1 MINIIG
7 LILSL
12 SLIIFLAYKGYSTII
27 TAPLIA
33 LLTVLIIGGDSN
45 KYLMLTYTEIYMS
58 GFSSFVKNYFP
69 IFLTGAI
76 FARLMEE
83 ALYVRSIANFI
94 TNNLGKDKTIISVVL
109 AGALLTYG
117 GVSLFT
123 VAFVLYP
130 IANTLFKEANIPK
143 RLIPGTIA
151 LGAFTFTMTA
161 LPGTPEIQNVIPM
174 RYFGTDTFSA
184 PILGLSASL
193 LMLISGIIWL
203 TYRVKQAEKSNE
215 GYGDYNIDN
224 SDVGSNSLPNIYLS
238 ITPIL
243 IIFISNLFFSKIF
256 YKLIDGSYLDKY
268 NLTLDN
274 VSGTWS
280 VIISIAISILFI
292 LIINYKKINNLN
304 SVLNSG
310 ISNSFLPL
318 LSSSA
323 IVGYGSVIK
332 SLPIFITLQSI
343 ILNISS
349 NPIVSEAIS
358 VNIIC
363 GITASASGGLTITL
377 DALAPT
383 FINIS
388 QSLNIPLEVMHRIA
402 SLASGGL
409 DTLPHNGA
417 VITTLAICGL
427 THKESYKDI
436 FITSVIIPI
445 SVTAFIVIATSIFF
459 V

>member
-224 SDVGSNSLPNIYLS
+224 SDIESNNLPNIYLS

-256 YKLIDGSYLDKY
+256 YKIIDGSYLDKY

-349 NPIVSEAIS
+349 NPIISEAIS

>member
-1 MINIIG
+1 MLSIIG

-27 TAPLIA
+27 TAPLVA
-33 LLTVLIIGGDSN
+33 LLTVLLIGGESN
-45 KYLMLTYTEIYMS
+45 THLMVHYTEVYMG
-58 GFSSFVKNYFP
+58 GFANFVKNYFP

-76 FARLMEE
+76 FAKLMEE
-83 ALYVRSIANFI
+83 ALYAKSIANFI
-94 TNNLGKDKTIISVVL
+94 TNRLEKDKTILAVVL

-130 IANTLFKEANIPK
+130 IANVLFKEANIPK

-184 PILGLSASL
+184 PLIGIVASL
-193 LMLISGIIWL
+193 LILVLGMSWL
-203 TYRVKQAEKSNE
+203 TYRVKKAETNLE
-215 GYGDYNIDN
+215 GYGDHYIEENDID
-224 SDVGSNSLPNIYLS
+224 SNLLPNIFLS
-238 ITPIL
+238 IFPIL
-243 IIFISNLFFSKIF
+243 LIFVSNLFFSKVF
-256 YKLIDGSYLDKY
+256 YKLVDGSYLSQY
-268 NLTLDN
+268 NLVLDN

-280 VIISIAISILFI
+280 VIISIVISILFI
-292 LIINYKKINNLN
+292 LVLNFRKISNLN
-304 SVLNSG
+304 KVLNEG

-332 SLPIFITLQSI
+332 SLPVFITLQSA

-349 NPIVSEAIS
+349 NPIVSEALS

-377 DALAPT
+377 DALAST
-383 FINIS
+383 FIAMS
-388 QSLNIPLEVMHRIA
+388 QALNIPPEIMHRIA
-402 SLASGGL
+402 SMASGGL

-417 VITTLAICGL
+417 VITTLAICSL
-427 THKESYKDI
+427 THKDSYKDI
-436 FITSVIIPI
+436 FITSVVIPI
-445 SVTAFIVIATSIFF
+445 FVTALVVIFTSIYYA
-459 V
+459 

>member
-45 KYLMLTYTEIYMS
+45 KHLMLTYTEIYMS

-83 ALYVRSIANFI
+83 SLYVRSIANFI

-224 SDVGSNSLPNIYLS
+224 SDIESNNLPNIYLS

-256 YKLIDGSYLDKY
+256 YKIIDGSYLDKY

-274 VSGTWS
+274 VSGKWS
-280 VIISIAISILFI
+280 VIISIVISILFI
-292 LIINYKKINNLN
+292 LIINKK
-304 SVLNSG
+304 G
-310 ISNSFLPL
+310 
-318 LSSSA
+318 A
-323 IVGYGSVIK
+323 IYIQK
-332 SLPIFITLQSI
+332 APIFTVL
-343 ILNISS
+343 
-349 NPIVSEAIS
+349 
-358 VNIIC
+358 
-363 GITASASGGLTITL
+363 
-377 DALAPT
+377 
-383 FINIS
+383 
-388 QSLNIPLEVMHRIA
+388 
-402 SLASGGL
+402 
-409 DTLPHNGA
+409 
-417 VITTLAICGL
+417 
-427 THKESYKDI
+427 KY
-436 FITSVIIPI
+436 
-445 SVTAFIVIATSIFF
+445 
-459 V
+459 

>member
-33 LLTVLIIGGDSN
+33 LLTLLIIGGDSN
-45 KYLMLTYTEIYMS
+45 KHLMLTYTEIYMS

-203 TYRVKQAEKSNE
+203 TYRIKQAEKSNE

-224 SDVGSNSLPNIYLS
+224 YDIESNNLPNIYLS

-280 VIISIAISILFI
+280 VIISIVISILFI

-349 NPIVSEAIS
+349 NPIISEAIS

-383 FINIS
+383 FINMS

-436 FITSVIIPI
+436 FITSVAIPI

>member
-1 MINIIG
+1 MISIIG

-27 TAPLIA
+27 TAPLVA
-33 LLTVLIIGGDSN
+33 LLTVLLIGGDSN
-45 KYLMLTYTEIYMS
+45 TQLMVHYTEVYMG
-58 GFSSFVKNYFP
+58 GFANFVKNYFP

-76 FARLMEE
+76 FAKLMEE
-83 ALYVRSIANFI
+83 ALYAKSIANFI
-94 TNNLGKDKTIISVVL
+94 TKNLGKNKTILAVVL

-130 IANTLFKEANIPK
+130 IANVLFKESDIPK

-151 LGAFTFTMTA
+151 LGSFTFTMTA

-174 RYFGTDTFSA
+174 RYFGTDTFAA
-184 PILGLSASL
+184 PLIGIIASV
-193 LMLISGIIWL
+193 LMLVLGMAWL
-203 TYRVKQAEKSNE
+203 TYRVRKAHENLE
-215 GYGDYNIDN
+215 GYGNHYIEDNFNEDKNI
-224 SDVGSNSLPNIYLS
+224 PNIFLAV
-238 ITPIL
+238 TPIL
-243 IIFISNLFFSKIF
+243 IIFLSNLFFSKIF
-256 YKLIDGSYLDKY
+256 YQLIDGSYLSKY
-268 NLTLDN
+268 NLALDN

-280 VIISIAISILFI
+280 VIISIVISTLFI
-292 LIINYKKINNLN
+292 IITNFRKISNLN
-304 SVLNSG
+304 KVLNEG

-332 SLPIFITLQSI
+332 SLPVFIALQSM
-343 ILNISS
+343 ILNVSS
-349 NPIVSEAIS
+349 NPIISEALS

-377 DALAPT
+377 DALSST
-383 FINIS
+383 FIAMSQALNIS
-388 QSLNIPLEVMHRIA
+388 PEIMHRIA
-402 SLASGGL
+402 ALASGGL

-417 VITTLAICGL
+417 VITTLAICSL
-427 THKESYKDI
+427 THKDSYKDI
-436 FITSVIIPI
+436 FITSVVIPI
-445 SVTAFIVIATSIFF
+445 LVTTLVVITTSILYT
-459 V
+459 

>member
-45 KYLMLTYTEIYMS
+45 KHLMLTYTEIYMS

-203 TYRVKQAEKSNE
+203 TYRIKQAEKSNE

-224 SDVGSNSLPNIYLS
+224 YDIESNNLPNIYLS

-256 YKLIDGSYLDKY
+256 YKIIDGSYLDKY

-280 VIISIAISILFI
+280 VIISIVISILFI

-383 FINIS
+383 FINMS

-436 FITSVIIPI
+436 FITSVAIPI

>member
-130 IANTLFKEANIPK
+130 IANALFKEANIPK

-349 NPIVSEAIS
+349 NPIISEAIS

-383 FINIS
+383 FINMS

>member
-1 MINIIG
+1 MLSIIG

-27 TAPLIA
+27 TAPLVA
-33 LLTVLIIGGDSN
+33 LLTVLLIGGESN
-45 KYLMLTYTEIYMS
+45 THLMVHYTEVYMG
-58 GFSSFVKNYFP
+58 GFAGFVKNYFP

-76 FARLMEE
+76 FAKLMEE
-83 ALYVRSIANFI
+83 ALYAKSIANFI
-94 TNNLGKDKTIISVVL
+94 TNRLGKDKTILAVVL

-130 IANTLFKEANIPK
+130 IANVLFKEADIPK

-184 PILGLSASL
+184 PVIGIIASL
-193 LMLISGIIWL
+193 LMLVLGISWL
-203 TYRVKQAEKSNE
+203 TYRVKKAEKNLE
-215 GYGDYNIDN
+215 GYGNHYIEENNID
-224 SDVGSNSLPNIYLS
+224 SNLLPNIFLS
-238 ITPIL
+238 ISPIL
-243 IIFISNLFFSKIF
+243 LIFISNLFFSKVF
-256 YKLIDGSYLDKY
+256 YKLVDGTYLSKY
-268 NLTLDN
+268 NLVLDN

-280 VIISIAISILFI
+280 VIISIVISILFI
-292 LIINYKKINNLN
+292 LVLNFRKIYNLN
-304 SVLNSG
+304 KVLNEG

-332 SLPIFITLQSI
+332 SLPVFITLQSA

-349 NPIVSEAIS
+349 NPIVSEALS
-358 VNIIC
+358 VNTIC

-377 DALAPT
+377 DALAPK
-383 FINIS
+383 FIEMSQALNIS
-388 QSLNIPLEVMHRIA
+388 PEIMHRIA
-402 SLASGGL
+402 SMASGGL

-417 VITTLAICGL
+417 VITTLAICSL
-427 THKESYKDI
+427 THKDSYKDI
-436 FITSVIIPI
+436 FITSVVIPI
-445 SVTAFIVIATSIFF
+445 FVTALVVIFTSIYY

>member
-45 KYLMLTYTEIYMS
+45 KHLMLTYTEIYMS

-193 LMLISGIIWL
+193 LMLISGIVWL

-224 SDVGSNSLPNIYLS
+224 SDIESNNLPNIYLS

-256 YKLIDGSYLDKY
+256 YKIIDGSYLDKY

-280 VIISIAISILFI
+280 VIISIVISILFI

-349 NPIVSEAIS
+349 NPIISEAIS

-383 FINIS
+383 FINMS

-427 THKESYKDI
+427 THKASYKDI
-436 FITSVIIPI
+436 FITSVVIPI